1 MASFSLRPPAY
12 TLRVGGVQDDKW
24 REGDDLR
31 PSGSSWLGLVRAPKR
46 RHTSLPRRLR
56 HARMRG
62 AQALSRR
69 RKVSEATALLEEALQ
84 LSKANEVGEL
94 ARRSEEALAKLV

>member
-1 MASFSLRPPAY
+1 M
-12 TLRVGGVQDDKW
+12 
-24 REGDDLR
+24 RE
-31 PSGSSWLGLVRAPKR
+31 
-46 RHTSLPRRLR
+46 
-56 HARMRG
+56 